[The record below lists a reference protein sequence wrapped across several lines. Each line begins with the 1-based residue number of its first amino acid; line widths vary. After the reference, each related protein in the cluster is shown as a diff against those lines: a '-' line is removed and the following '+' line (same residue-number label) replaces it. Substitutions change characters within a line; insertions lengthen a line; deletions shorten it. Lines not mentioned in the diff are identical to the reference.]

1 MLRPGRSTHPTHP
14 LPPQS
19 GKQKQQPKMK
29 KNIVRIAPTAI
40 ALLALPAVATA
51 QSPVIEGTSYYL
63 PKTAMQFRIL
73 IEKTSFKPGDFCEYA
88 DRYLKLGDAS
98 LDAATSYRI
107 VDMQMKLTGEADTS
121 KYYTAHIS
129 PKLSISKVYIGDNGV
144 LRSVNTEPDP
154 LFDDKPFVPAPK
166 KKSLNP
172 RDFMSETILSAGS
185 RAKMAQLCAEEI
197 YEIRNSRNELTRG
210 TAETMPT
217 DGEQL
222 RLMLASLDTQEAALR
237 SLFEGTVRIDTT
249 EYVITVSPER
259 EVDRRLLFRF
269 SDAFGMVDADDLS
282 GEPYYISV
290 SDLHQTPE
298 DTRTEKEK
306 QRQKDETGLN
316 VNVPGRAHVA
326 VFRNET
332 VCMEQDISYAQF
344 GRVDNISPLL
354 FSKKVFTSYKVSPVT
369 GSVMGLH
376 SEERE
381 K

>member
-1 MLRPGRSTHPTHP
+1 
-14 LPPQS
+14 
-19 GKQKQQPKMK
+19 MK
-29 KNIVRIAPTAI
+29 RKIRIISQI
-40 ALLALPAVATA
+40 AALLSMLALPAMATA

-73 IEKTSFKPGDFCEYA
+73 IEKTSFKPGDFCDYA
-88 DRYLKLGDAS
+88 DRYLKLGDVA
-98 LDAATSYRI
+98 LDAKTSYRI
-107 VDMQMKLTGEADTS
+107 VDIKMKVTSEADTS

-154 LFDDKPFVPAPK
+154 VLEEKSFVPAPK
-166 KKSLNP
+166 KKPLNP

-237 SLFEGTVRIDTT
+237 SLFEGTTRIDTT
-249 EYVITVSPER
+249 ETVITVSPDR
-259 EVDRRLLFRF
+259 EVSRRLVFRF
-269 SDAFGMVDADDLS
+269 SDAFGMVDADDFS
-282 GEPYYISV
+282 GSPYYISV
-290 SDLHQTPE
+290 TDLRQTPE

-306 QRQKDETGLN
+306 QKQKDETGLY
-316 VNVPGRAHVA
+316 VNVPGRAHVTL
-326 VFRNET
+326 FREENA
-332 VCMEQDISYAQF
+332 CLEQDIPFAQF
-344 GRVDNISPLL
+344 GRVDNLSSVL
-354 FSKKVFTSYKVSPVT
+354 FSKKVFTSFKVSPVT
-369 GSVMGLH
+369 GSIIDLQ
-376 SEERE
+376 SEE
-381 K
+381 KDK

>member
-1 MLRPGRSTHPTHP
+1 
-14 LPPQS
+14 
-19 GKQKQQPKMK
+19 MK
-29 KNIVRIAPTAI
+29 RFLKNISLLAASL
-40 ALLALPAVATA
+40 ALLASPASA
-51 QSPVIEGTSYYL
+51 QSPVVEGTSYYL
-63 PKTAMQFRIL
+63 PKTAVQIKVL
-73 IEKTSFKPGDFCEYA
+73 IEKTTFKPGDFCDYA
-88 DRYLKLGDAS
+88 SRYLKLGDAH
-98 LDAATSYRI
+98 LDATTSYRI
-107 VDMQMKLTGEADTS
+107 VDMKMKVVGEADTS

-129 PKLSISKVYIGDNGV
+129 PKMSISKVYVGENGV

-154 LFDDKPFVPAPK
+154 ILEEPPFVPAPK
-166 KKSLNP
+166 KKPLNP
-172 RDFMSETILSAGS
+172 RDFMSEAILSAGS

-249 EYVITVSPER
+249 ETVITVSPDR
-259 EVDRRLLFRF
+259 EVSRRVIFRF
-269 SDAFGMVDADDLS
+269 SDAFGMVDADDFS
-282 GEPYYISV
+282 GEPYYISI

-298 DTRTEKEK
+298 DMRTEKEK
-306 QRQKDETGLN
+306 QRQKDETGLY

-326 VFRNET
+326 IFKNET
-332 VCMEQDISYAQF
+332 LCMEQDISYAQF

-354 FSKKVFTSYKVSPVT
+354 FGRKVFTSYKVSPVN
-369 GSVMGLH
+369 GNIIDLH
-376 SEERE
+376 SEERD

>member
-1 MLRPGRSTHPTHP
+1 
-14 LPPQS
+14 
-19 GKQKQQPKMK
+19 MK
-29 KNIVRIAPTAI
+29 RKIRIISQIA
-40 ALLALPAVATA
+40 ALLSMLASPAMAYA

-73 IEKTSFKPGDFCEYA
+73 IEKTSFKPGDFCDYA
-88 DRYLKLGDAS
+88 DRYLKLGDVA
-98 LDAATSYRI
+98 LDAKTSYRI
-107 VDMQMKLTGEADTS
+107 VDIKMKVTSEADTS

-154 LFDDKPFVPAPK
+154 VFEEKPFVPSPK
-166 KKSLNP
+166 KKPLNP
-172 RDFMSETILSAGS
+172 RDFMSEAILSAGS

-210 TAETMPT
+210 MAETMPT

-249 EYVITVSPER
+249 ETVITVSPDR
-259 EVDRRLLFRF
+259 EVSRRVIFRF
-269 SDAFGMVDADDLS
+269 SDAFGMVDADDFS
-282 GEPYYISV
+282 GEPYYISI

-298 DTRTEKEK
+298 DMRTEKEK
-306 QRQKDETGLN
+306 QRQKDETGLY

-326 VFRNET
+326 IFENET
-332 VCMEQDISYAQF
+332 LCMEQDISYAQF
-344 GRVDNISPLL
+344 GRVDNISPSL
-354 FSKKVFTSYKVSPVT
+354 FGRKVFTSYKVSPVN
-369 GSVMGLH
+369 GNIIDLH
-376 SEERE
+376 SEERD